1 MVPVPGHSPPHLTSE
16 LRRLQVPLLSEK
28 NADLAARLRE
38 RESECRRLEGEVAR
52 WQAALQI
59 SNRRRHP
66 LLGSCG
72 ADTEPGPQV
81 D

>member
-1 MVPVPGHSPPHLTSE
+1 VPI
-16 LRRLQVPLLSEK
+16 LSEK

-38 RESECRRLEGEVAR
+38 RESECERLEAEVAR

-66 LLGSCG
+66 LLSGHG
-72 ADTEPGPQV
+72 ASAASATFE
-81 D
+81 